1 MNRNILCALLA
12 AMALSACN
20 TMAGA
25 GKDVG
30 AAGDALTDSA
40 EKTESKM

>member
-1 MNRNILCALLA
+1 MNRKILCALLA

-30 AAGDALTDSA
+30 AAGSALTDSA